1 VGGRVERTDIESTR
15 KNHEEVKCPY
25 CYNSRMQK
33 TVFVSTAIPYVN
45 GDPHI
50 GHSLEYVQ
58 TDVMARY
65 FRIKYGKENVF
76 ALTGS
81 DENALKNVLAA
92 EAAGKET
99 QEFIDEKTQEFQK
112 LYQVLDLSFDDF
124 IRTTEER
131 HIEGAQKLWSKFK
144 KEDIY
149 LDTYEGL
156 YCVGCEEFKT
166 EKDLVDGMCDE
177 HKKKPERVSEQNYF
191 FKLSNYQKQIE
202 ALITKEQIKI
212 VPEKRKNEVL
222 GFIKEGL
229 KDFSISRSMKRARN
243 WGVPVP
249 DDPTQVMYVWVD
261 ALSNY
266 ITALDY
272 ANEGELYK
280 KFWEREGVER
290 IHVIGKGIVK
300 FHALYW
306 IGMLLSA
313 GVPLPTQ
320 EFVHGYVTVDG
331 NKIGKS
337 LGNAIHPKVVIDKYG
352 VDAFRY
358 YLLKEIPAYGDG
370 DYASSR
376 MSEIYKSDL
385 QNGLGNL
392 VARVAAMAGE
402 SIKYKVKSTKLSI
415 DVCEALEMYKFDM
428 ALAQV
433 WTRIK
438 KADQFVSEK
447 RVWELEGKEK
457 VEALV
462 WLVGEIRQIATD
474 LTPFLPST
482 AAKIAEVYDQEQI
495 VKGEAL
501 FPRLS

>member
-1 VGGRVERTDIESTR
+1 
-15 KNHEEVKCPY
+15 
-25 CYNSRMQK
+25 MQK

-50 GHSLEYVQ
+50 GHCLEYVQ
-58 TDVMARY
+58 TDVIARY
-65 FRIKYGKENVF
+65 NRIKYGKDNVF

-92 EAAGKET
+92 EAEKKET
-99 QEFIDEKTQEFQK
+99 IDFIDEKTNEFKK
-112 LYQVLDLSFDDF
+112 LYQLLDLSFDDF
-124 IRTTEER
+124 IRTTEQR
-131 HIEGAQKLWSKFK
+131 HIKGAQKLWERIKH
-144 KEDIY
+144 EDIY
-149 LDTYEGL
+149 QDTYEGS

-166 EKDLVDGMCDE
+166 EKELVDGMCIE
-177 HKKKPERVSEQNYF
+177 HKKKPELVSEKNYF
-191 FKLSNYQKQIE
+191 FKLSNYQNQIE
-202 ALITKEQIKI
+202 ELITQDKIRI

-243 WGVPVP
+243 WGVSVP
-249 DDPTQVMYVWVD
+249 NDPTQVMYVWVD

-272 ANEGELYK
+272 ANRGELYK
-280 KFWEREGVER
+280 KFWDHEEAER

-313 GVPLPTQ
+313 NIPLPTQ
-320 EFVHGYVTVDG
+320 EFVHGYVTVEG

-337 LGNAIHPKVVIDKYG
+337 LDNAIHPNEVINKYG
-352 VDAFRY
+352 IDAFRY

-370 DYASSR
+370 DFSFTR
-376 MSEIYKSDL
+376 MDEIYRSDL

-392 VARVAAMAGE
+392 VARVAAMVE
-402 SIKYKVKSTKLSI
+402 KSNSSFEVVSHKLSAEI
-415 DVCEALEMYKFDM
+415 EAALDEYKFDV
-428 ALAQV
+428 ALGHIWA
-433 WTRIK
+433 RIK

-457 VEALV
+457 VEALGS
-462 WLVGEIRQIATD
+462 LVSEIRQIASD
-474 LTPFLPST
+474 LEPFLPKT
-482 AAKIAEVYDQEQI
+482 AEKISSVYDKTMI
-495 VKGEAL
+495 IKGEPL
-501 FPRLS
+501 FPRLD

>member
-1 VGGRVERTDIESTR
+1 M
-15 KNHEEVKCPY
+15 KNKA
-25 CYNSRMQK
+25 
-33 TVFVSTAIPYVN
+33 FISTAIPYVN

-65 FRIKYGKENVF
+65 LRIKYGNDNVY

-92 EAAGKET
+92 EIAGKT
-99 QEFIDEKTQEFQK
+99 TIDFIDEKTAEFKK
-112 LYQVLDLSFDDF
+112 LYETLNLSFHDF

-131 HIEGAQKLWSKFK
+131 HIKGAQKLWSMFK
-144 KEDIY
+144 KEDVY
-149 LDTYEGL
+149 QDTYAGM

-166 EKDLVDGMCDE
+166 EKDLEDGLCPE
-177 HKKKPERVSEQNYF
+177 HKKKPELVSENNYF

-202 ALITKEQIKI
+202 KLIKEDVIKI

-222 GFIKEGL
+222 GFVKEGL
-229 KDFSISRSMKRARN
+229 KDFSISRSTARARN

-249 DDPTQVMYVWVD
+249 NDNGQVMYVWVD

-266 ITALDY
+266 ITALDF
-272 ANEGELYK
+272 ANEGELYN
-280 KFWEREGVER
+280 KFWDNDEVER

-313 GVPLPTQ
+313 EVPLPTI
-320 EFVHGYVTVDG
+320 EFVHGYVTVEG

-337 LGNAIHPKVVIDKYG
+337 LGNAIHPDEVIKKYG
-352 VDAFRY
+352 IDAFRY

-370 DYASSR
+370 DFAYSR
-376 MSEIYKSDL
+376 MDEIYKSDL

-392 VARVAAMAGE
+392 VSRVAAMAE
-402 SIKYKVKSTKLSI
+402 KSEITNPKFSNSQMTTE
-415 DVCEALEMYKFDM
+415 VTEALNNFKFDSAM
-428 ALAQV
+428 TIIWA
-433 WTRIK
+433 RIK

-447 RVWELEGKEK
+447 RVWELKDKERE
-457 VEALV
+457 EALT
-462 WLVGEIRQIATD
+462 WLVTEIRQIATD
-474 LTPFLPST
+474 LAPFLPES
-482 AAKIAEVYDQEQI
+482 AQKIAEIYNKEKI
-495 VKGEAL
+495 VKGEGL
-501 FPRLS
+501 FPRLV

>member
-1 VGGRVERTDIESTR
+1 M
-15 KNHEEVKCPY
+15 KNKA
-25 CYNSRMQK
+25 
-33 TVFVSTAIPYVN
+33 FISTAIPYVN

-65 FRIKYGKENVF
+65 LRIKYGSDNVY

-92 EAAGKET
+92 EIAGKT
-99 QEFIDEKTQEFQK
+99 TIEFIDEKSAEFKK
-112 LYQVLDLSFDDF
+112 LYETLNLSFDDF
-124 IRTTEER
+124 VRTTEDR
-131 HIEGAQKLWSKFK
+131 HIKGAQKLWSRFK

-149 LDTYEGL
+149 QDTYTGM

-166 EKDLVDGMCDE
+166 EKDLEDGLCPE
-177 HKKKPERVSEQNYF
+177 HKKKPEMVSENNYF
-191 FKLSNYQKQIE
+191 FKLSNYQEKIE
-202 ALITKEQIKI
+202 KLIKEDVIKI

-222 GFIKEGL
+222 GFVKEGL
-229 KDFSISRSMKRARN
+229 KDFSISRSTARARN

-249 DDPTQVMYVWVD
+249 NDEGQVMYVWVD

-266 ITALDY
+266 ITALDF

-280 KFWEREGVER
+280 KFWNNEEVER

-313 GVPLPTQ
+313 EVPLPTI
-320 EFVHGYVTVDG
+320 EFVHGYVTVEG

-337 LGNAIHPKVVIDKYG
+337 LGNAIHPNEVIKKYG
-352 VDAFRY
+352 IDAFRY

-370 DYASSR
+370 DFAFSR
-376 MSEIYKSDL
+376 MDEIYKSDL

-392 VARVAAMAGE
+392 VSRVAAMAE
-402 SIKYKVKSTKLSI
+402 KTEKFEVKSEKFEISTNVTL
-415 DVCEALEMYKFDM
+415 ALEMFKFDEAM
-428 ALAQV
+428 THV
-433 WTRIK
+433 WARIK
-438 KADQFVSEK
+438 KADQYVSEK
-447 RVWELEGKEK
+447 RVWELKDKER
-457 VEALV
+457 EDALSF
-462 WLVGEIRQIATD
+462 LVSEIRQIATD
-474 LTPFLPST
+474 LAPFLPES
-482 AAKIAEVYDQEQI
+482 AQKIAEIYNKEKI
-495 VKGEAL
+495 VKGEGL
-501 FPRLS
+501 FPRLV

>member
-1 VGGRVERTDIESTR
+1 M
-15 KNHEEVKCPY
+15 KNKA
-25 CYNSRMQK
+25 
-33 TVFVSTAIPYVN
+33 FISTAIPYVN

-65 FRIKYGKENVF
+65 LRIKYGSDNVY

-92 EAAGKET
+92 EIAGKT
-99 QEFIDEKTQEFQK
+99 TIEFIDEKTAEFKK
-112 LYQVLDLSFDDF
+112 LYQTLNLSFDDF
-124 IRTTEER
+124 VRTTEER
-131 HIEGAQKLWSKFK
+131 HLKGAQKLWSKFK

-149 LDTYEGL
+149 QDTYTGM

-166 EKDLVDGMCDE
+166 EKDLEDGLCPE
-177 HKKKPERVSEQNYF
+177 HKKKPEMVSENNYF
-191 FKLSNYQKQIE
+191 FKLSNYQEKIE
-202 ALITKEQIKI
+202 KLIKEDVIKI

-222 GFIKEGL
+222 GFVKEGL
-229 KDFSISRSMKRARN
+229 KDFSISRSTARARN
-243 WGVPVP
+243 WGIPVP
-249 DDPTQVMYVWVD
+249 NDEGQVMYVWVD

-266 ITALDY
+266 ITALDL

-280 KFWEREGVER
+280 KFWDNDEVER

-313 GVPLPTQ
+313 EVPLPTI
-320 EFVHGYVTVDG
+320 EFVHGYVTVEG

-337 LGNAIHPKVVIDKYG
+337 LGNAIHPDEVIKKYG
-352 VDAFRY
+352 IDAFRY

-370 DYASSR
+370 DFAYSR
-376 MSEIYKSDL
+376 MDEIYKSDL

-392 VARVAAMAGE
+392 VSRVAAMAGE
-402 SIKYKVKSTKLSI
+402 SIRYKVKSTKLSI

-433 WTRIK
+433 WARIK
-438 KADQFVSEK
+438 KADQYVSEK
-447 RVWELEGKEK
+447 RVWELKDKERE
-457 VEALV
+457 EALT

-474 LTPFLPST
+474 LAPFLPES
-482 AAKIAEVYDQEQI
+482 AQKIAEIYNNEKI
-495 VKGEAL
+495 VKGEGL
-501 FPRLS
+501 FPRLG

>member
-1 VGGRVERTDIESTR
+1 M
-15 KNHEEVKCPY
+15 KNKA
-25 CYNSRMQK
+25 
-33 TVFVSTAIPYVN
+33 FISTAIPYVN

-65 FRIKYGKENVF
+65 LRIKYGKENVY

-92 EAAGKET
+92 EIAGKT
-99 QEFIDEKTQEFQK
+99 TIEFIDEKTAEFKK
-112 LYQVLDLSFDDF
+112 LYETLNLSFDDF
-124 IRTTEER
+124 VRTTEER
-131 HIEGAQKLWSKFK
+131 HINGAQKLWSRFK
-144 KEDIY
+144 KEDVY
-149 LDTYEGL
+149 LDTYEGM

-166 EKDLVDGMCDE
+166 EKDLEDGLCPE
-177 HKKKPERVSEQNYF
+177 HKKKPEMVSEKNYF
-191 FKLSNYQKQIE
+191 FKLSNYQEKIE
-202 ALITKEQIKI
+202 KLIKEGVIKI
-212 VPEKRKNEVL
+212 LPEKRKNEVL
-222 GFIKEGL
+222 GFVKEGL
-229 KDFSISRSMKRARN
+229 KDFSISRSIARARN

-249 DDPTQVMYVWVD
+249 TDSGQVMYVWVD

-266 ITALDY
+266 ITALDF

-280 KFWEREGVER
+280 KFWDNDEVER

-320 EFVHGYVTVDG
+320 EFVHGYVTVEG

-337 LGNAIHPKVVIDKYG
+337 LGNAIHPDEVIKKYG
-352 VDAFRY
+352 IDAFRY

-370 DYASSR
+370 DFAYSR
-376 MSEIYKSDL
+376 MDEIYKSDL

-392 VARVAAMAGE
+392 VSRVAAMAGE
-402 SIKYKVKSTKLSI
+402 SMRYKVQGTKLSSE
-415 DVCEALEMYKFDM
+415 VCGALEIYKFDV
-428 ALAQV
+428 ALGYV
-433 WTRIK
+433 WARIK
-438 KADQFVSEK
+438 KADQYVSEK
-447 RVWELEGKEK
+447 RVWELKDRERE
-457 VEALV
+457 EALT

-474 LTPFLPST
+474 LQPFLPET
-482 AAKIAEVYDQEQI
+482 AQKIAEIYNKEKI
-495 VKGEAL
+495 VKGEGL
-501 FPRLS
+501 FPRIG

>member
-1 VGGRVERTDIESTR
+1 M
-15 KNHEEVKCPY
+15 KNKA
-25 CYNSRMQK
+25 
-33 TVFVSTAIPYVN
+33 FISTAIPYVN

-65 FRIKYGKENVF
+65 LRIKHGSDNVY

-92 EAAGKET
+92 EIAGKT
-99 QEFIDEKTQEFQK
+99 TIEFIDEKTAEFKK
-112 LYQVLDLSFDDF
+112 LYQTLNLSFDDF
-124 IRTTEER
+124 VRTTEDR
-131 HIEGAQKLWSKFK
+131 HIKGAQKLWSKFK

-149 LDTYEGL
+149 QDTYTGM

-166 EKDLVDGMCDE
+166 EKDLEDGLCPE
-177 HKKKPERVSEQNYF
+177 HKKKPEMVSEKNYF
-191 FKLSNYQKQIE
+191 FKLSNYQEKIE
-202 ALITKEQIKI
+202 QLIKEDVIKI

-222 GFIKEGL
+222 GFVKEGL
-229 KDFSISRSMKRARN
+229 KDFSISRSTARARN

-249 DDPTQVMYVWVD
+249 NDEGQVMYVWVD

-266 ITALDY
+266 ITALDF

-280 KFWEREGVER
+280 KFWDNGEVER

-313 GVPLPTQ
+313 EVPLPTI
-320 EFVHGYVTVDG
+320 EFVHGYVTVEG

-337 LGNAIHPKVVIDKYG
+337 LGNAIHPNEVIKKYG
-352 VDAFRY
+352 IDAFRY

-370 DYASSR
+370 DFAFSR
-376 MSEIYKSDL
+376 MDEIYKSDL

-392 VARVAAMAGE
+392 VSRVAAMAE
-402 SIKYKVKSTKLSI
+402 KSDSSFEVVDRALSAEI
-415 DVCEALEMYKFDM
+415 ETALAEYKFDV
-428 ALAQV
+428 ALSEV
-433 WTRIK
+433 WARIK
-438 KADQFVSEK
+438 KADQYVSEK
-447 RVWELEGKEK
+447 RVWVLKDKERE
-457 VEALV
+457 EALT

-474 LTPFLPST
+474 LAPFLPES
-482 AAKIAEVYDQEQI
+482 AQKIAEIYNKEKI
-495 VKGEAL
+495 VKGEGL
-501 FPRLS
+501 FPRLV